1 MSQLFDRAVISFC
14 YSQQK
19 DEEKFDGAVI
29 SFFILSK
36 KMSKVIVQ
44 HRQKTGPFDCV
55 EQLLDLPK
63 MDQKIVQKVAKVVEE
78 VISNEVWSGLCG
90 AVEVWGGAEEP
101 GRGGKEEEA
110 ESDVLKRHHSKARY
124 QIVHRA
130 FSLQVF

>member
-1 MSQLFDRAVISFC
+1 M
-14 YSQQK
+14 
-19 DEEKFDGAVI
+19 I

-78 VISNEVWSGLCG
+78 VIFNEVWSGLCG

-101 GRGGKEEEA
+101 GRGGEEEEA

>member
-1 MSQLFDRAVISFC
+1 MSQKFDRAVISFC
-14 YSQQK
+14 FSQQK
-19 DEEKFDGAVI
+19 DEEKFDRAAI
-29 SFFILSK
+29 IFFILSK

-63 MDQKIVQKVAKVVEE
+63 MDQNIVQKVAKVVEE
-78 VISNEVWSGLCG
+78 VIFNEVWSGLCG
-90 AVEVWGGAEEP
+90 AVEVWGGVEEP
-101 GRGGKEEEA
+101 GRGGEEEEA